1 MSVSSSEVTCF
12 VRMSSPRLRIG
23 QNATSSRLAG
33 RLTDGAELNLNG
45 SRVLLTVRPDTI
57 GLKWNGGETSGGMWS
72 LRISS

>member
-1 MSVSSSEVTCF
+1 MSVSSSEVTCR
-12 VRMSSPRLRIG
+12 VRTSSPRLRIG

-33 RLTDGAELNLNG
+33 RLTDGAALNRNG
-45 SRVLLTVRPDTI
+45 CFALLTVRPGTT